1 MDPVRVLF
9 VDDEEELVAAVVER
23 LQLRGIHASGATSG
37 SDALKKVEENGFEVV
52 VLDVRM
58 PGMGGFDVIQ
68 KIKHKHP
75 DIEVVLLSGHGSA
88 EDVDEGLRLG
98 AFDYL
103 QKPVDIGH
111 LVDIVR
117 RAAALHR

>member
-9 VDDEEELVAAVVER
+9 VDDEEELVTAVVER
-23 LQLRGIHASGATSG
+23 LQLRGIRASGATSG
-37 SDALKKVEENGFEVV
+37 SDALKKVEENGFEVL

-58 PGMGGFDVIQ
+58 PGMGGFDVIR
-68 KIKHKHP
+68 KIKHEHP
-75 DIEVVLLSGHGSA
+75 DIEVVLLSGHGST

-103 QKPVDIGH
+103 QKPVDIEH
-111 LVDIVR
+111 LVDIIR